1 MAKVNYRQQK
11 LQRER
16 KRKDRQSEKLE
27 RRTPKTEVPVDT
39 PAQTTGD
46 TVIIAPPPLQ
56 PKP

>member
-27 RRTPKTEVPVDT
+27 RRTPKTDAPVEP
-39 PAQTTGD
+39 PADTTGD
-46 TVIIAPPPLQ
+46 TVVIAPPQVQ
-56 PKP
+56 PRP